1 MGVYLELLND
11 ETLALKAS
19 YRDRER
25 VKAVGE
31 GKWSAETKRW
41 LFPLSHSVV
50 DNIQREFGKIA
61 IEPQIFT
68 RLSLLDSFQRKVQK
82 IKKLKDCNV
91 DESFLK
97 VTLWPHQR
105 VGVRF
110 CQEFDKCCCFDDMG
124 LGKSLVAVYM
134 GIWRKSRGEIKKC
147 IILAPKS
154 CKESVWGRQIE
165 KFTDEKC
172 LVVDGTLAKRR
183 QLYKR
188 YKRED
193 ILFLIFSYETFR
205 TDFLRLKEMG
215 ILNSGNDGAGML
227 ILDEVQKVK
236 NPQAQ
241 ISKVVKNVQALF
253 ALALTGTPV
262 YNRPEDIWG
271 PMNIVSPGLLGS
283 NYQRFTDRYLIKGSY
298 GNDQVAGGYRNLKE
312 LKGKIESVSIRRM
325 KEEAIDLPE
334 KTYEDLFCE
343 MVDPKQR
350 EAYESMRKELFAWI
364 RDMDDKE
371 VRVRANQLLT
381 RNVRL
386 SQLSDGFISSPELK
400 KPKWFRSSKVEEI
413 DGILEDY
420 ADADSGIVIFCRW
433 VPLVHFL
440 FGRYREK
447 YGAVHLMGQTKDKDR
462 LKAIDAFQEGKA
474 KVFVL
479 QIQSG
484 SLGIDLS
491 RAKIGIFI
499 DKAFLS
505 PGILRQSEDRLHRLG
520 QKENCTM
527 ISLITPGTIDER
539 WDKLMQAKLE
549 LSNKIIPSMPRLNKE
564 DWLYLTGKEG
574 SAKK

>member
-1 MGVYLELLND
+1 MGVYLELFND

-25 VKAVGE
+25 VKAVGDCR
-31 GKWSAETKRW
+31 WSKEVKRW

-61 IEPQIFT
+61 TEPQIST
-68 RLSLLDSFQRKVQK
+68 RLKLLDSFQTKVQK

-110 CQEFDKCCCFDDMG
+110 CQEFDKCACFDDMG
-124 LGKSLVAVYM
+124 LGKSLIAIAMAV
-134 GIWRKSRGEIKKC
+134 WRKNRGEIKKC

-172 LVVDGTLAKRR
+172 LVVNGTLAKRR

-205 TDFLRLKEMG
+205 VDFPRLKEIG

-262 YNRPEDIWG
+262 YNKPEDIWG
-271 PMNIVSPGLLGS
+271 PMNVVSPGLLGS
-283 NYQRFTDRYLIKGSY
+283 NYRGFIDRYLIKGSY
-298 GNDQVAGGYRNLKE
+298 GNDQVTDGYRNLKE
-312 LKGKIESVSIRRM
+312 LRSKIQSVSIRRM
-325 KEEAIDLPE
+325 KEQILDLPE
-334 KTYEDLFCE
+334 KVYEDLFCE
-343 MVDPKQR
+343 MTDPAQKK
-350 EAYESMRKELFAWI
+350 AYEEMREQLFTWI
-364 RDMDDKE
+364 ENMNGEEIK
-371 VRVRANQLLT
+371 VNAGQLLT
-381 RNVRL
+381 KNIRL
-386 SQLSDGFISSPELK
+386 SQIADGFIMGHELGR
-400 KPKWFRSSKVEEI
+400 PKWFKSSKIAEI
-413 DGILEDY
+413 DEILEDY
-420 ADADSGIVIFCRW
+420 ADSGIVIFCRW
-433 VPLVHFL
+433 VPLVQLL
-440 FGRYREK
+440 FKRYEEK
-447 YGAVHLMGQTKDKDR
+447 YSAVRLMGQTKDKDR
-462 LKAIDAFQEGKA
+462 LKAIDEFQAAKA

-491 RAKIGIFI
+491 QAKIGIFV

-505 PGILRQSEDRLHRLG
+505 GGILKQAEDRIHRPG
-520 QKENCTM
+520 QKEACTM
-527 ISLITPGTIDER
+527 ISLITTGTIDER
-539 WDKLMQAKLE
+539 WQLLMEKKLALADKVV
-549 LSNKIIPSMPRLNKE
+549 PGTPRLDKE
-564 DWLYLTGKEG
+564 DWLYLTGA
-574 SAKK
+574 SR